1 MTLTAW
7 KMIKSSNFENLTK
20 FAMEQSGRK
29 YVQATVEKE
38 LLQYDILFGL
48 DQWKLLDKLSFQGG
62 TALRMCYGAP
72 RHSEDLVFCA
82 GKLFSAT
89 DLTDIKNCI
98 EEFFRKRGDFEVNVR
113 EPVEFWSAPVPDEVK
128 VARWRI
134 VINTAPARKDSPSQ
148 RIHLDIANVPAYSR
162 ELLAL
167 KSNYDILPDGY
178 TDTLIVAESKDEIL
192 VDKLVS
198 LIDTRKYVRY
208 RDIWDLRW
216 LGVNGATFRVEW
228 LKNKIADYKV
238 DNYVEKLDAMIIRIP
253 EFVESREFHE
263 TIARF
268 LPVDVQERTLKR
280 NLFLEHLV
288 QYITKLLKDVKNT
301 LEREELN

>member
-1 MTLTAW
+1 
-7 KMIKSSNFENLTK
+7 
-20 FAMEQSGRK
+20 MEQSGRK
-29 YVQATVEKE
+29 YVQSTVEKE

-72 RHSEDLVFCA
+72 RHSEDLDFCA

-148 RIHLDIANVPAYSR
+148 RIHLDIVNVPAYSR

-167 KSNYDILPDGY
+167 KSNYEILPDGY
-178 TDTLIVAESKDEIL
+178 TDTLIVAESMDEIL

-238 DNYVEKLDAMIIRIP
+238 DNYVEMLDAMIIRIP